1 MKKSIL
7 ALAVLAGFAAGAAQA
22 QSSNVSIYGIADMG
36 YVRDSG
42 ATAAGSTSTLTSG
55 GQSASRIGF
64 KGREDLG
71 NGMAA
76 IFTLESGV
84 LMDTGASDQGGL
96 LFGRQ
101 AFVGLQTKL
110 GTVRLGRMYNPLYE
124 ARHTFDPFDGGFGG
138 DYGRLFITGGKRD
151 NNSIVYDAPDKLGGV
166 AVQALYALGEQPGDA
181 AKARQMGLSVGYKK
195 GPIDFKLVWD
205 ATNSNPASPL
215 PIVTTRSTA
224 AGGTYNFGPLML
236 TAVAQ
241 VNSSSA
247 AVALD
252 TRDYLLGLTVPF
264 GASKV
269 IATYILHDNRAA
281 ADADSRQLA
290 VGYTYS
296 LSKRT
301 NLYTSYARLEND
313 RLAKLQTAALGGT
326 DRIFS
331 AGIRHLF

>member
-1 MKKSIL
+1 MKKTIL
-7 ALAVLAGFAAGAAQA
+7 ALAVLASGFAGTAQA
-22 QSSNVSIYGIADMG
+22 QNSNVSIYGIADLG
-36 YVRDSG
+36 FVRDIG
-42 ATAAGSTSTLTSG
+42 ATATGSTSTITSG
-55 GQSASRIGF
+55 AQSASRIGF

-101 AFVGLQTKL
+101 AFVGLQTKA
-110 GTVRLGRMYNPLYE
+110 GTVRVGRMYNPLYE

-151 NNSIVYDAPDKLGGV
+151 NNSIVYDSPKLFGAV
-166 AVQALYALGEQPGDA
+166 DVQALYALGEQPGDA
-181 AKARQMGLSVGYKK
+181 AKARQMGLSVNYKK
-195 GPIDFKLVWD
+195 GPVDFIVVTD
-205 ATNSNPASPL
+205 STNNTPVGTA

-224 AGGTYNFGPLML
+224 AGGAYDFKRLMI

-247 AVALD
+247 AVPLD

-264 GASKV
+264 GAHKV
-269 IATYILHDNRAA
+269 IGTYILHANRAA
-281 ADADSRQLA
+281 ADSDSRQA
-290 VGYTYS
+290 AIGYNYI

-301 NLYTSYARLEND
+301 NLYASYARLEND
-313 RLAKLQTAALGGT
+313 RLARLQTAALGGT

-331 AGIRHLF
+331 AGIRHKF

>member
-7 ALAVLAGFAAGAAQA
+7 ALAVLAGFAGAAQA
-22 QSSNVSIYGIADMG
+22 QNANVSMYGIADMG
-36 YVRDSG
+36 FVRDIG
-42 ATAAGSTSTLTSG
+42 ANAAGSAATLTSG

-76 IFTLESGV
+76 IFTIESGV

-101 AFVGLQTKL
+101 AFVGLQTRL
-110 GTVRLGRMYNPLYE
+110 GTVRMGRMYNPLYE
-124 ARHTFDPFDGGFGG
+124 ARHTFDPFDSGFGG
-138 DYGRLFITGGKRD
+138 DYSRLFITGGKRD
-151 NNSIVYDAPDKLGGV
+151 NNSIVYDTPDLGGV

-195 GPIDFKLVWD
+195 GPVDVKLVWD
-205 ATNSNPASPL
+205 ATNNNPVSPAPL
-215 PIVTTRSTA
+215 VTTRSTA
-224 AGGTYNFGPLML
+224 AGGSYTFPLLMV

-247 AVALD
+247 AIALD

-269 IATYILHDNRAA
+269 IATYINHVNRTL

-290 VGYTYS
+290 VGYTYA

-313 RLAKLQTAALGGT
+313 RLAKLQTAVLGGT